1 MPRKED
7 HFFLIAQIKK
17 WRERERE
24 RERERDIERTR
35 DEEKYELRPQEKIE
49 FYMIEVRNSHEIRLM
64 KKMCPVSSI

>member
-17 WRERERE
+17 CRERE
-24 RERERDIERTR
+24 RERERDIERSR

-64 KKMCPVSSI
+64 KKMCPVGSI